1 MKTTFNTG
9 KVEIGKYYE
18 PPRHYESSLDMD
30 RLQDALLRRPGR
42 IQIKSAVIYGSLLS
56 AVGVLFLLR

>member
-18 PPRHYESSLDMD
+18 PPRRYESTYDMD
-30 RLQDALLRRPGR
+30 RLQLALIDSARP
-42 IQIKSAVIYGSLLS
+42 KYWPWVLYALVSLVII
-56 AVGVLFLLR
+56 FLVSR